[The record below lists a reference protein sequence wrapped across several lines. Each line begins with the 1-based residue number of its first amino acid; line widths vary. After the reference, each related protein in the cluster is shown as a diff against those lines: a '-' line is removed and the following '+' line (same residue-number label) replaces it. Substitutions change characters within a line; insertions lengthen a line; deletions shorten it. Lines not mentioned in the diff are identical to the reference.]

1 MDGSENR
8 QEYMEYIL
16 NIYIYILYFL
26 WFSYK
31 CIMFDICLIYGFM
44 ILFVLCFETKKIF
57 KMLVLVAGW
66 PDESAD
72 GVATCHQ
79 SDGAC
84 PTNP

>member
-1 MDGSENR
+1 
-8 QEYMEYIL
+8 
-16 NIYIYILYFL
+16 
-26 WFSYK
+26 
-31 CIMFDICLIYGFM
+31 MFDICLIYGFM